1 MDVKCDRCGTEYEID
16 DSRVTEDGVSVK
28 CNSCGYLFRIR
39 KKSAGVVQPPAPQDT
54 RLRTDVAGR
63 DRLWMV
69 RKPDGTILVF
79 KDLAV
84 LQKWIS
90 ENNILRDDEISR
102 TGENWKRL
110 GDIAELASFFQ
121 LFDQTKFQP
130 TYYSQPSSPPGAPS
144 SSQPIL
150 AHPQGAPIFARS
162 FPSNPLLA
170 VGGGRASTPPPVA
183 ATPSTP
189 LVVPAGPAA
198 ISHPLVQPLAPVPK
212 LSTIQNDR
220 GEPDSWG
227 DLEAAEIEEDVVEKW
242 KRRGRRKWFFIVPLA
257 LIVIGIGVAYVVAPV
272 EFQKLARSAAGIEME
287 EASPATQAQKEIVVD
302 EKKNDVEND
311 AATEPSIGEKTE
323 ESAKPIEPATTA
335 RPAESIESVKQVG
348 PIKPGVPVKPIAPAK
363 PTTYDGWMGLADRLQ
378 RSKRIKEALAAYDA
392 ALALKAEDVEAL
404 TGKGQCLMDIG
415 AYPAAMALFQRA
427 LRSHPRYGDALIGLA
442 EAHKRQGNNSE
453 AVNYYQKYLDLM
465 PDGPDAALAIEN
477 INELKDTQ

>member
-1 MDVKCDRCGTEYEID
+1 MDVKCDRCGAEYEFE

-28 CNSCGYLFRIR
+28 CSSCGYLFRIH
-39 KKSAGVVQPPAPQDT
+39 KKSAGVVQPPAQDP
-54 RLRTDVAGR
+54 RLRTEVAGR

-69 RKPDGTILVF
+69 RKPDATVLVF

-102 TGENWKRL
+102 TGESWKRL

-121 LFDQTKFQP
+121 PFDQTRFQP
-130 TYYSQPSSPPGAPS
+130 THYSQPSSPPGAPS
-144 SSQPIL
+144 SSQPIP
-150 AHPQGAPIFARS
+150 AHPQGAPLFARS
-162 FPSNPLLA
+162 SPSSPLVP

-183 ATPSTP
+183 ATPSTSP
-189 LVVPAGPAA
+189 VVPAGSAA
-198 ISHPLVQPLAPVPK
+198 ISHPPVQSLAPMPK
-212 LSTIQNDR
+212 LSTIQNDH

-227 DLEAAEIEEDVVEKW
+227 DLEAVEFEENVVEKW

-257 LIVIGIGVAYVVAPV
+257 LIVIGIGVGYVLAPV
-272 EFQKLARSAAGIEME
+272 EFQKLARRAAGIEME
-287 EASPATQAQKEIVVD
+287 EVSPATPAQDTVGVD
-302 EKKNDVEND
+302 EKKNDIEND

-323 ESAKPIEPATTA
+323 ESAKPIEPVPTA
-335 RPAESIESVKQVG
+335 RPAEPIESVKQVR
-348 PIKPGVPVKPIAPAK
+348 PIKPSVPVKPIAPAK

-378 RSKRIKEALAAYDA
+378 RAKRIKEALAAYDA
-392 ALALKAEDVEAL
+392 ALNLKAEDVEAL

-415 AYPAAMALFQRA
+415 AYPAAMALFERA
-427 LRSHPRYGDALIGLA
+427 LKLHPRYGDALIGLA

-453 AVNYYQKYLDLM
+453 AVRYYQKYLDLM

-477 INELKDTQ
+477 INELKETQ

>member
-1 MDVKCDRCGTEYEID
+1 MDVKCDRCGAEYEFD
-16 DSRVTEDGVSVK
+16 DSRVIEDGVSVQ
-28 CNSCGYLFRIR
+28 CSSCGYLFRIR
-39 KKSAGVVQPPAPQDT
+39 KKSAGVVQPLAQDT

-69 RKPDGTILVF
+69 RKPDGTVLVF

-121 LFDQTKFQP
+121 PFDQTKFQP
-130 TYYSQPSSPPGAPS
+130 THYSQPSSPPGAPP
-144 SSQPIL
+144 SSQPIP

-162 FPSNPLLA
+162 SPSSPLLP

-183 ATPSTP
+183 VTTSTP
-189 LVVPAGPAA
+189 PVVPAGPAA
-198 ISHPLVQPLAPVPK
+198 ISPPPVHSLAPMPK

-227 DLEAAEIEEDVVEKW
+227 DLESVDFEEDVVEKW

-257 LIVIGIGVAYVVAPV
+257 LIVIGIGVGYVVAPV
-272 EFQKLARSAAGIEME
+272 EFQKLARSATGIEME
-287 EASPATQAQKEIVVD
+287 EASPATQAQDAVGVD

-323 ESAKPIEPATTA
+323 ESAKPIE
-335 RPAESIESVKQVG
+335 SVKQVG
-348 PIKPGVPVKPIAPAK
+348 PTKPSVPVKPIVPAK

-378 RSKRIKEALAAYDA
+378 RAKRIKEALAAYDA
-392 ALALKAEDVEAL
+392 ALDLKAEDVEAL

-415 AYPAAMALFQRA
+415 AYPAAMALFERA
-427 LRSHPRYGDALIGLA
+427 LRLHPRYGDALIGLA
-442 EAHKRQGNNSE
+442 EAHKRQGNKSE

-477 INELKDTQ
+477 INELKETQ